1 MFYNFD
7 MQIALISLKES
18 EFCFIDEASAC
29 LFTVL
34 DAHQYGNA
42 LRGGECTITGDCR
55 MRSFT
60 GHSFIINKKPCNM
73 LWRNVIVY
81 NWQKQKLHGQ
91 TALEHGL

>member
-7 MQIALISLKES
+7 MHIPLISLKES

-34 DAHQYGNA
+34 DAHKYGNA
-42 LRGGECTITGDCR
+42 LKGRGGGDTINGDCR

-60 GHSFIINKKPCNM
+60 GHSFIINKNA
-73 LWRNVIVY
+73 VICC
-81 NWQKQKLHGQ
+81 G
-91 TALEHGL
+91 EM